1 MKTEIMKRKMYSLA
15 FGSFLVFLSG
25 CGGSFQTGGDVAQ
38 GRQALFRGDYQS
50 ALGLFQSAAQSDPS
64 YIYGS
69 ELREGTLSFLGRAQY
84 LNGQLAPARDTLQK
98 ALAQHKS
105 DNVARL
111 FLGLTLA
118 RLGDRQ
124 SGLRQIEAGLKG
136 IRDFLNYI
144 TSTFS
149 SDFGQYWDPN
159 RDIRKAIESNLAIIS
174 GGNFDWPTLITE
186 GERIGMQIEEE
197 VDRARRDQEQQQQ
210 NELMR

>member
-1 MKTEIMKRKMYSLA
+1 MKTEIMNRKMYSLA

-25 CGGSFQTGGDVAQ
+25 CGGSFQTAGYVAQ

-98 ALAQHKS
+98 ALAEHKS

-111 FLGLTLA
+111 YLGLTLA

-124 SGLRQIEAGLKG
+124 SGLQQIEAGLKG

-144 TSTFS
+144 TSAFS
-149 SDFGQYWDPN
+149 QEFGQYWDPN
-159 RDIRKAIESNLAIIS
+159 RDIRKAIESALAMIS
-174 GGNFDWPTLITE
+174 GGNFDWPTLITA

-210 NELMR
+210 MDRLR